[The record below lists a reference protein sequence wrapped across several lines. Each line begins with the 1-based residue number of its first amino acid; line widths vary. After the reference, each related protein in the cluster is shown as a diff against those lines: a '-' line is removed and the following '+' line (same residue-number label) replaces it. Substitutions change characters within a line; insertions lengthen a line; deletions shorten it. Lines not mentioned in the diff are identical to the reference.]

1 MKKLYLGMNCFFV
14 VLVTV
19 CCFISCKPAKN
30 NLTLIQGKNIEIVA
44 NNEEKD
50 VEIEKFILPYQKHVS
65 KEIVTFLTYNPEALV
80 KETNQLNVPIGN
92 LIADASFEII
102 NPIYFQKTGKNIDF
116 VLLNWGG
123 IRSDLPK
130 GDVTVGTVYNLM
142 PFENKLVVLEM
153 KGEKLYEMTRYLIKA
168 KKAHPLSNQVKLHIT
183 QKGDIKVFTING
195 KTVNPDE
202 TYVVATSDYLMH
214 GGDGMIFFQNS
225 ISAYETDYLIRNVLI
240 DYFKKIDSIKV
251 ERDDRFIFV
260 EDK

>member
-1 MKKLYLGMNCFFV
+1 MKKLYLGMNYFFV
-14 VLVTV
+14 AFVTV

-30 NLTLIQGKNIEIVA
+30 NLTLIQAKNIEIA
-44 NNEEKD
+44 ADNQGKD
-50 VEIEKFILPYQKHVS
+50 DEIEKFILPYQKHVR
-65 KEIVTFLTYNPEALV
+65 KEIATLLTYNPEALV
-80 KETNQLNVPIGN
+80 KETSQLNAPIGN
-92 LIADASFEII
+92 LLADASFEII
-102 NPIYFQKTGKNIDF
+102 NPIYSQKTGKNIDF

-153 KGEKLYEMTRYLIKA
+153 KGEKLYEMVQYLTKT
-168 KKAHPLSNQVKLHIT
+168 KTAHPLSNHIKLHIT
-183 QKGDIKVFTING
+183 PKGDLVLFTING
-195 KTVNPDE
+195 KSVDPNA

-214 GGDGMIFFQNS
+214 GGDGMIFFHDS
-225 ISAYETDYLIRNVLI
+225 ISVYETDYLIRNILM
-240 DYFKKIDSIKV
+240 DYFKKIDSIKA